1 MATNNK
7 YDRQL
12 RLWGAKGQKALA
24 ETTVILIRASAAGT
38 ETLKNLVL
46 PGVGHIMVLDD
57 VNSSHAGS
65 DSNFFLHSTHNSKP
79 RAQVA
84 LELLQELNPD
94 VSGTFEHVNSLT
106 DFDYEKLLSKTPNP
120 LVIAADVEYPLMM
133 HVSKVADARKI
144 PLIVVHAYGLMG
156 LVRLQS
162 PPIPVIDPK
171 PDNATPD
178 LRLVTPYQKLEEY
191 CNAVDLEALDD
202 KEHGHVPYPVILY
215 QLAKKWKKSH
225 DGKLPSTF
233 KEKQEFRATV
243 KSAARKVDLEVNFME
258 AVDNS
263 YLAYT
268 ERAVDIDHVKN
279 LLEKASGKFAILL
292 NALLEFLRVHNGAAP
307 LHGALPDMTASTQSY
322 VQLQTYYREK
332 AQQDVKELLSY
343 CSNSPEVKE
352 EDVQTFAQNVATLEL
367 IQVRSLAE
375 EFEQSPPADI
385 VEGLQSA
392 TWDPYEAAEHTPLL
406 WYCGVRACHNF
417 YHKKG
422 RYPGTCGDNWQEDV
436 TLLQTCIIQIVDDL
450 QLNQSELIQQTLL
463 GPDNKFAIELTRY
476 ANAEI
481 HTIAS
486 IVGGVASQEAVK
498 LITGQYIPI
507 NNTYIFNGIASVG
520 GVYEV

>member
-12 RLWGAKGQKALA
+12 RLWGAKGQKAVG

-46 PGVGHIMVLDD
+46 PGVGRIIVLDD
-57 VNSSHAGS
+57 VKSSQDGS
-65 DSNFFLHSTHNSKP
+65 DSNFFLSSTHNSKS

-84 LELLQELNPD
+84 FELLQELNPD
-94 VSGTFEHVNSLT
+94 VSGNFEHVNSLMA
-106 DFDYEKLLSKTPNP
+106 FDYEKLLSNTPNP
-120 LVIAADVEYPLMM
+120 LIVAADLEYPLMM
-133 HVSKVADARKI
+133 RVSKIAGAKKI

-156 LVRLQS
+156 LVRIQS

-178 LRLVTPYQKLEEY
+178 LRLVTPFKMLEEY

-215 QLAKKWKKSH
+215 QLAKKWKHSH

-233 KEKQEFRATV
+233 QEKQEFRATV
-243 KSAARKVDLEVNFME
+243 KNAARNVDMEVNFIE

-268 ERAVDIDHVKN
+268 ERTVDVDYVKN
-279 LLEKASGKFAILL
+279 LLEKSSGKFATLL
-292 NALLEFLRVHNGAAP
+292 HALLKFLVTHNGAAP
-307 LHGALPDMTASTQSY
+307 LHGALPDMTASTQAY

-332 AQQDVKELLSY
+332 AQHDVKELLSY
-343 CSNSPEVKE
+343 CSNSPEVAE
-352 EDVQTFAQNVATLEL
+352 EDVQTFAQNVATLDL
-367 IQVRSLAE
+367 IQVRSLAQ
-375 EFEQSPPADI
+375 EFEHSPPADI
-385 VEGLQSA
+385 LEGLQSA
-392 TWDPYEAAEHTPLL
+392 TWDPYEIADHTPLL
-406 WYCGVRACHNF
+406 WYCGLRACHHF
-417 YHKKG
+417 YREKG
-422 RYPGTCGDNWQEDV
+422 RYPGTCGDNWQQDV
-436 TLLQTCIIQIVDDL
+436 ALLQACIIQIVKDL
-450 QLNQSELIQQTLL
+450 QLDQSELIQQTLL
-463 GPDNKFAIELTRY
+463 GSDNKFAEELTRY

-486 IVGGVASQEAVK
+486 IIGGVASQEAVK